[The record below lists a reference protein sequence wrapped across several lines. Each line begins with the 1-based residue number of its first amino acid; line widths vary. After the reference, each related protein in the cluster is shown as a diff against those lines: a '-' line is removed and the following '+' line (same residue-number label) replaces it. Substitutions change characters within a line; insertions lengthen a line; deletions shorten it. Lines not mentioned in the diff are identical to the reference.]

1 MNLRRKIAV
10 TFSAL
15 AMTIGGGILTATP
28 AAADEPCSSGKLC
41 LYRSTLF
48 RTMELSTGSVSHC
61 YALDTYNLTDPWA
74 GIMSYRNN
82 LPVKA
87 TIWWFHGN
95 NYFYPGNWSAY
106 ATIAPGEVQV
116 TRQLATGSSTTVTW
130 SALEMT
136 SPGFRIYLLGV
147 AALCQKP

>member
-106 ATIAPGEVQV
+106 ATIAPG
-116 TRQLATGSSTTVTW
+116 GSSSDTTAGHWVFNDGDLVCT
-130 SALEMT
+130 
-136 SPGFRIYLLGV
+136 GDD
-147 AALCQKP
+147 KPWL